1 MSTESMVIK
10 MIGNISSILLLTK
23 NNVVFANEVQAFDF
37 YNYELL
43 HYLLFD
49 LVFIISVWLLLYLCK
64 IALTH
69 SKLKM
74 TNTFRFI
81 INITQ
86 NRHQKTVKH
95 Q

>member
-1 MSTESMVIK
+1 MIK

-23 NNVVFANEVQAFDF
+23 NNVVFANEVQALDF
-37 YNYELL
+37 FNRELL

-49 LVFIISVWLLLYLCK
+49 LIFIISVWLLFCLCK

-69 SKLKM
+69 SKQKM
-74 TNTFRFI
+74 GNTFRFI
-81 INITQ
+81 TIVTQ
-86 NRHQKTVKH
+86 NRHPKTVKH